1 VSPQVQVTGPR
12 RCPRCQS
19 TRVVPIEYGLPPVDI
34 GQEAGRGDVIL
45 GGRRV
50 SDGDPTWHCRHC
62 GAEFGHF
69 RLDDELPGDELE
81 LPPTATPSPLGPRF
95 ADALRFAAR
104 AHAAQTR
111 KGKSTP
117 YVAHLL
123 AVTAMVIE
131 AGGDEDAAIAALLH
145 DAVEDQGGR
154 PMLERIRRRFGE
166 RVAGIVLECTDAE
179 VVPKPPW
186 RERKEAYVAG
196 IAHKSREGLLV
207 SLCDKIHNAREI
219 LADYREH
226 GEALWDRF
234 AGGRAGTLWY
244 YRTLADALREGAPR
258 ALWRQ
263 LEETVAELERLA
275 GATRP

>member
-1 VSPQVQVTGPR
+1 MKGGSHVVNPQVQVTGPR

-19 TRVVPIEYGLPPVDI
+19 TRVVL
-34 GQEAGRGDVIL
+34 
-45 GGRRV
+45 
-50 SDGDPTWHCRHC
+50 SDGDPTWHCRDC

-69 RLDDELPGDELE
+69 MRDDDALQGDAQGV
-81 LPPTATPSPLGPRF
+81 PPPATTPPLGPRF
-95 ADALRFAAR
+95 AKALQFAAR

-123 AVTAMVIE
+123 AVSAMAIE
-131 AGGDEDAAIAALLH
+131 AGADEDTAIAALLH

-154 PMLERIRRRFGE
+154 PMLERIRKRFGE
-166 RVAGIVLECTDAE
+166 RVAGIVSECTDAD
-179 VVPKPPW
+179 VTPKPPW

-196 IAHKSREGLLV
+196 VAHKSAEGRLV

-219 LADYREH
+219 LADYREQ

-234 AGGRAGTLWY
+234 AGGREGTLWY
-244 YRTLADALREGAPR
+244 YRALADAFREAAPR
-258 ALWRQ
+258 GLARQ
-263 LEETVAELERLA
+263 LEETVSELERLA
-275 GATRP
+275 RATRP

>member
-1 VSPQVQVTGPR
+1 MNPDVEVLG
-12 RCPRCQS
+12 
-19 TRVVPIEYGLPPVDI
+19 VPAP
-34 GQEAGRGDVIL
+34 
-45 GGRRV
+45 
-50 SDGDPTWHCRHC
+50 
-62 GAEFGHF
+62 
-69 RLDDELPGDELE
+69 
-81 LPPTATPSPLGPRF
+81 ATPPPGHRF
-95 ADALRFAAR
+95 RKALQFAAK

-123 AVTAMVIE
+123 AVTAMAID
-131 AGGDEDAAIAALLH
+131 AGGDEDTAIAALLH

-154 PMLERIRRRFGE
+154 TMLERIRRRFGE

-179 VVPKPPW
+179 VPKGAEKPPW
-186 RERKEAYVAG
+186 RERKEAYVAA
-196 IAHKSREGLLV
+196 IAHKSPEGRLV

-234 AGGRAGTLWY
+234 AGGRTGTLWY
-244 YRTLADALREGAPR
+244 YRALADAYRERAPR